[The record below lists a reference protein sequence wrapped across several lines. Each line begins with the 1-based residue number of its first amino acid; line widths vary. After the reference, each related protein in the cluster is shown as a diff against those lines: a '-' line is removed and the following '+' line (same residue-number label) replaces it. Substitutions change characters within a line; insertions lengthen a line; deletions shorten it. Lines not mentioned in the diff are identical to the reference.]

1 MHFTEDLPAGN
12 YIINAYTA
20 KTVTINQRCHEKSL
34 YVAADVL
41 MENIPLHSSDQLTKQ
56 NIQFIIDLEPQLLIV
71 GSGDRLQFPD
81 PQVMAYFS
89 RCQIGF
95 EVMEHTAAC
104 RTFAVLSAEQRRVG
118 ALLLMCP

>member
-20 KTVTINQRCHEKSL
+20 KTVTINKRRHQKSL

-41 MENIPLHSSDQLTKQ
+41 LENIPLHASAQLTTE
-56 NIQFIIDLEPQLLIV
+56 NIQFIVDLKPQLLIV
-71 GSGDRLQFPD
+71 GSGDHLQFPD
-81 PQVMAYFS
+81 PQVMAHFS
-89 RCQIGF
+89 RYQIGL